1 MTPAWIV
8 CAWPTVQMSAQA
20 APELHFVHLGTSVL
34 TPGEIGYRSMG
45 QTLWGNPTSASV
57 TGVAWDWVEL
67 AQGVFA
73 MAYPLGLVT
82 NLRLIGP
89 RGETLSRTQVA
100 LYLNELVR
108 TLPWQSEVERALQ
121 SEQLLNAAPH

>member
-8 CAWPTVQMSAQA
+8 CAWPPVLLNAQS

-34 TPGEIGYRSMG
+34 SAGDPDHPCMG
-45 QTLWGNPTSASV
+45 QTLWGNPSASSV
-57 TGVAWDWVEL
+57 AGVAWDWVEL
-67 AQGVFA
+67 QHGVFA
-73 MAYPLGLVT
+73 MADPLGLVT
-82 NLRLIGP
+82 NLRLLGP
-89 RGETLSRTQVA
+89 RGEALSSLQVA

-121 SEQLLNAAPH
+121 SEQQLQAHH